1 MLIEVGNHGIHVA
14 INVGAW
20 DCHVMEASVSHN
32 AIPVGGTAGLAIRG
46 LRTEA
51 TDLLVR
57 QTTERSRDGIHS
69 WRTRAVFEGALGGSV
84 GIIGL
89 PFMFGHGR

>member
-32 AIPVGGTAGLAIRG
+32 AIPVSGTAGLAISG
-46 LRTEA
+46 LGTEA
-51 TDLLVR
+51 ADLLV
-57 QTTERSRDGIHS
+57 
-69 WRTRAVFEGALGGSV
+69 
-84 GIIGL
+84 
-89 PFMFGHGR
+89 